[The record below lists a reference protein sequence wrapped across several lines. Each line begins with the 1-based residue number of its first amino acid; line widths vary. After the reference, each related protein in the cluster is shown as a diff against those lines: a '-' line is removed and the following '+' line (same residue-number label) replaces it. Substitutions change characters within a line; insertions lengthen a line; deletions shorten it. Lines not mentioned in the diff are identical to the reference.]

1 MSSRRGPS
9 GPYGSLTGFV
19 AFAQTV
25 VNAGTAGNIA
35 TATGIAAM
43 FRAPGSTVQVPIN
56 AKRLSTNDVVHGSPR
71 GTVPIGTSQ
80 IAVSYMR
87 VSSVGTA
94 SAVIEVG
101 YANTSTASATAVAN
115 TWNLAISLAKSDGNP

>member
-9 GPYGSLTGFV
+9 GPFGSITGFV

-25 VNAGTAGNIA
+25 INPGTAGNVA
-35 TATGIAAM
+35 TATGIAAG

-71 GTVPIGTSQ
+71 GTVPVGTSQ
-80 IAVSYMR
+80 ICISYMR
-87 VSSVGTA
+87 VSSVGSA

-101 YANTSTASATAVAN
+101 YTNPSTASATAVAN
-115 TWNLAISLAKSDGNP
+115 TWNIAIALAKSDG